1 MSNLRYLC
9 SGMVT
14 SSDDCASRLSRRNVI
29 GDAVCLLMRRH
40 LCVILAP
47 IVATTSS
54 GLPIVRVAHSVS
66 INAFGAFSAS
76 GKSPLFFFSENL
88 TAPLYVSILESTVL
102 PAARDWFFSGH
113 WTYLQDSD
121 PKHTAKLTQD
131 WLRDNVPEYF
141 TREQWPPRS
150 PAPQPHR
157 ERLGLGGGK
166 QASLRQPKTLEELK
180 HAVRV
185 AWTEVMT
192 EEYCTTLADSMDARL
207 RKLRKLRGAHT
218 CH

>member
-1 MSNLRYLC
+1 
-9 SGMVT
+9 MVT
-14 SSDDCASRLSRRNVI
+14 SSDDCASRLSRNNVI

-54 GLPIVRVAHSVS
+54 GLMTPAPSNPSCVLPHSVS
-66 INAFGAFSAS
+66 ITAFGAFSAS
-76 GKSPLFFFSENL
+76 GKSPLFFFPENL

-102 PAARDWFFSGH
+102 PAARDWFPGGH

-131 WLRDNVPEYF
+131 WLRDNVPEYI

-150 PAPQPHR
+150 PAPQP
-157 ERLGLGGGK
+157 
-166 QASLRQPKTLEELK
+166 Q
-180 HAVRV
+180 
-185 AWTEVMT
+185 
-192 EEYCTTLADSMDARL
+192 
-207 RKLRKLRGAHT
+207 
-218 CH
+218 

>member
-1 MSNLRYLC
+1 MAT
-9 SGMVT
+9 SGGG
-14 SSDDCASRLSRRNVI
+14 CASRLSRNNVI

-54 GLPIVRVAHSVS
+54 GLMTPAPSNPSLRVAHSVS

-76 GKSPLFFFSENL
+76 GKSPLFFFPENL

-102 PAARDWFFSGH
+102 PAARDWFSSGH

-131 WLRDNVPEYF
+131 WLRVHVPEYF
-141 TREQWPPRS
+141 TLATALTR
-150 PAPQPHR
+150 PQPHR
-157 ERLGLGGGK
+157 ERLGIGGEP
-166 QASLRQPKTLEELK
+166 SLAAPTKNT
-180 HAVRV
+180 
-185 AWTEVMT
+185 
-192 EEYCTTLADSMDARL
+192 
-207 RKLRKLRGAHT
+207 RGVET
-218 CH
+218 CSACGVDGGDDGGVLYHFG

>member
-1 MSNLRYLC
+1 
-9 SGMVT
+9 
-14 SSDDCASRLSRRNVI
+14 
-29 GDAVCLLMRRH
+29 MRRH

-54 GLPIVRVAHSVS
+54 GLMTPAPSNPSCVLPTQSPSTLSA
-66 INAFGAFSAS
+66 AS
-76 GKSPLFFFSENL
+76 GKSPLFFFVENV

-102 PAARDWFFSGH
+102 PAARDWFSSGH

-131 WLRDNVPEYF
+131 WLRDNVPEYI

-157 ERLGLGGGK
+157 ERLGLGGE
-166 QASLRQPKTLEELK
+166 ASLASPAKNARG
-180 HAVRV
+180 V
-185 AWTEVMT
+185 A
-192 EEYCTTLADSMDARL
+192 
-207 RKLRKLRGAHT
+207 T
-218 CH
+218 CSAWGVDGGDDVGVLYHSG